1 MRLEKDTFTIGMRM
15 CGRGWVLT
23 NLHTGAVLI
32 GGVWQK
38 IQQAIRMPK
47 DRIYQLSMSVG
58 RGASASWEMSI
69 LRALYASGA
78 KPMSVMAKAMSGI
91 QIEKK
96 GGASADACKADVI
109 KTDCPQKK
117 IRKRIT
123 NGCKLMVTVT
133 CEPKPSGSNRP

>member
-1 MRLEKDTFTIGMRM
+1 
-15 CGRGWVLT
+15 
-23 NLHTGAVLI
+23 
-32 GGVWQK
+32 
-38 IQQAIRMPK
+38 MPK

-117 IRKRIT
+117 IRKRIRKELDDKYHGVKKVI
-123 NGCKLMVTVT
+123 N
-133 CEPKPSGSNRP
+133 SIQIQ